1 MEITEEQYNN
11 AKEIVTQYILNQSE
25 ISVKDPERFM
35 STIQHREDY
44 LMELKEN
51 VEYLMYDNNP
61 IGGRK
66 DMLNMIKSN
75 SLQQIIEINIV
86 VEKILKSF
94 CEK

>member
-25 ISVKDPERFM
+25 ISVKDPELLM
-35 STIQHREDY
+35 STIKQREDY

-75 SLQQIIEINIV
+75 SLQQIIEINII

>member
-25 ISVKDPERFM
+25 ISVKDPELLM
-35 STIQHREDY
+35 STIKQREDY

-51 VEYLMYDNNP
+51 VEHLMYDNNP